1 MRLQPLG
8 HLSGSEGRKPHGGF
22 RKTRRFSFSQI
33 NTKYNNDQVDPLV
46 ISRRNLLLAALAGA
60 GCGRRKATAY
70 RGYCFV
76 ANQQGRSV
84 AAVDLSRF
92 RVRKQILLDAEPV
105 AVIAHPSEPKV
116 FALTPA
122 TGTVYEID
130 AASLAISRR
139 ARAGNTAAGMLL
151 SPSRDALWVLYR
163 DPAALVELPLR
174 SFVPKRHVRLPA
186 APDSFDLSSR
196 GQAAV
201 ASMAAR
207 TLTLIGM
214 ADARIERTV
223 EAGVEPSLV
232 RFQSDGRQLIAGSR
246 PERSLSIFETAGGR
260 VVVRL
265 PLPIE
270 PRHFCTKPDGG
281 EMFVTGDGM
290 DAVVV
295 VYPYSTEI
303 AETMLAGHAPG
314 AMVAA
319 DLGSSSFLLVANP
332 QTNSVTVLDYDN
344 TGRKLVAVVSVG
356 QEPGTIVI
364 TPDQQYALVLN
375 QKSGDLA
382 VIRIYALTNQNP
394 SNRYKPTALFTM
406 IPVGERPV
414 SAAVVG
420 FS

>member
-1 MRLQPLG
+1 
-8 HLSGSEGRKPHGGF
+8 
-22 RKTRRFSFSQI
+22 
-33 NTKYNNDQVDPLV
+33 
-46 ISRRNLLLAALAGA
+46 
-60 GCGRRKATAY
+60 
-70 RGYCFV
+70 
-76 ANQQGRSV
+76 
-84 AAVDLSRF
+84 
-92 RVRKQILLDAEPV
+92 
-105 AVIAHPSEPKV
+105 
-116 FALTPA
+116 
-122 TGTVYEID
+122 
-130 AASLAISRR
+130 
-139 ARAGNTAAGMLL
+139 
-151 SPSRDALWVLYR
+151 
-163 DPAALVELPLR
+163 
-174 SFVPKRHVRLPA
+174 
-186 APDSFDLSSR
+186 
-196 GQAAV
+196 
-201 ASMAAR
+201 
-207 TLTLIGM
+207 
-214 ADARIERTV
+214 
-223 EAGVEPSLV
+223 
-232 RFQSDGRQLIAGSR
+232 
-246 PERSLSIFETAGGR
+246 
-260 VVVRL
+260 
-265 PLPIE
+265 
-270 PRHFCTKPDGG
+270 
-281 EMFVTGDGM
+281 M

-319 DLGSSSFLLVANP
+319 DVGSSSFLLVANP

>member
-1 MRLQPLG
+1 VPPL
-8 HLSGSEGRKPHGGF
+8 
-22 RKTRRFSFSQI
+22 
-33 NTKYNNDQVDPLV
+33 D

-76 ANQQGRSV
+76 ANQQGRSI

-92 RVRKQILLDAEPV
+92 RVRKQILLDAEPSS
-105 AVIAHPSEPKV
+105 VIAHPAEPKV
-116 FALTPA
+116 FALAPA

-139 ARAGNTAAGMLL
+139 ARAGNTADGMLL
-151 SPSRDALWVLYR
+151 SPARDALWVLYR
-163 DPAALVELPLR
+163 DPAMLLELPLR
-174 SFVPKRHVRLPA
+174 SFAPKRHVRLPA
-186 APDSFDLSSR
+186 APDSFDLSTR
-196 GQAAV
+196 GQAVV
-201 ASMAAR
+201 ASTSAR
-207 TLTLIGM
+207 SLTLVST
-214 ADARIERTV
+214 ADARVERTV
-223 EAGVEPSLV
+223 AAGVQPSLV
-232 RFQSDGRQLIAGSR
+232 RFQSDGRQLIVGSR
-246 PERSLSIFETAGGR
+246 AERSVSIFETAGGR

-281 EMFVTGDGM
+281 EIFITGEGM

-295 VYPYSTEI
+295 LYPYSTEI

-314 AMVAA
+314 AMVVT
-319 DLGSSSFLLVANP
+319 DSPSSSFLLVANP
-332 QTNSVTVLDYDN
+332 QSNRVTVLDYDN
-344 TGRKLVAVVSVG
+344 TGRKLVAVVNVG
-356 QEPGTIVI
+356 QEPGSIVI

-382 VIRIYALTNQNP
+382 VIRIYALTNQNA
-394 SNRYKPTALFTM
+394 SNRYKPTPLFTM